1 MATASTAQIGL
12 EYCRQ
17 TLIEGN
23 GFIWSIFRQNTSAG
37 RRNVRSVTLLIDRAF
52 DGVALTS
59 NNWIHVSA
67 SYIAAY
73 NGDVK
78 WEIAGTLIELNLIFF
93 SFKS

>member
-1 MATASTAQIGL
+1 M
-12 EYCRQ
+12 
-17 TLIEGN
+17 
-23 GFIWSIFRQNTSAG
+23 
-37 RRNVRSVTLLIDRAF
+37 RSVTLLIDRAF